1 MVVPERTIWILKGL
15 HLEFNR
21 GLFNLNSLC
30 VEGWGSF
37 ISSVFMPWRRHQIQP
52 SFNDLCIEPKDIQQ
66 HRRNTKMSF
75 SKAAEDCHNWNNS
88 PFRTCC
94 QIWDCYILLTIMSG
108 LHWVKGDSHI
118 DMCGRHWRNRGQAN
132 CKPTT
137 YHSAQTL
144 TWEQFI
150 DLRLFP
156 HPGNT
161 HMKELQYNTIML
173 Q

>member
-118 DMCGRHWRNRGQAN
+118 DVWSALAKQAKPIVNQQHIIRLRRWPGSSSLICDCFLTVGIPTWRNCNIIQ
-132 CKPTT
+132 
-137 YHSAQTL
+137 
-144 TWEQFI
+144 
-150 DLRLFP
+150 
-156 HPGNT
+156 
-161 HMKELQYNTIML
+161 
-173 Q
+173 